1 MSRRREAASLTLER
15 VTVSPFI
22 LLTLLSAVNFLVI
35 TTSPSSGIISR
46 FSSFFLVSSFTE
58 KTSST
63 KPESLPALT
72 RFLPAFAPK
81 AKLIEPIITDFPAP
95 VSPVRM
101 FNPSPK
107 ETSASSII
115 MRFLT

>member
-1 MSRRREAASLTLER
+1 MSRRSDATSLTFVR

-22 LLTLLSAVNFLVI
+22 LLTLLSLVNFLVTI
-35 TTSPSSGIISR
+35 TRPSSGSISK
-46 FSSFFLVSSFTE
+46 SASFFLVSSFTE

-63 KPESLPALT
+63 KPESFPALT
-72 RFLPAFAPK
+72 KFLPAFAPK
-81 AKLIEPIITDFPAP
+81 ARLIEPIITDFPAP

-115 MRFLT
+115 TRFLT